1 MFKRGIDRWNTI
13 WCVGLRPGSIPAML
27 FALVCVAVATLMR
40 ISLGLVSPDSTIFA
54 PYYSAT
60 LVAALVSGAA
70 AGFLAAM
77 RIQYHSVDF
86 SRTRSHYDDLTGGRH
101 WR

>member
-1 MFKRGIDRWNTI
+1 
-13 WCVGLRPGSIPAML
+13 ML